1 MVRQSHTLANIN
13 ASINK
18 YPSAISI
25 IVTNDA
31 SILHAI
37 LLGLQQRTKSHYIEV
52 KQFDKLCK
60 PQCEYIG
67 GHVEDSVQ

>member
-37 LLGLQQRTKSHYIEV
+37 LLGLQQRTISHYIEV
-52 KQFDKLCK
+52 KQFDK
-60 PQCEYIG
+60 PQWELHC